1 LYVRQRMPGAIMS
14 SLRDV
19 DPEIARILQRENE
32 RQQAQID
39 LIAAE
44 NCCSPA
50 VLEAQGS
57 VLTNKYAE
65 GYPGRRYYAGCEHV
79 DEAEELAVE
88 RAKKL
93 FAAEYANVQ
102 PHSGAQANMAA
113 YFALLEPGDT
123 VLSMSLAHGGHL
135 THGGGFNFSGKLYR
149 FVTYGVARES
159 QLIDYDAV
167 ESLAREHKPKL
178 IVAGA
183 SSYPRIMDFER
194 FRRIADSVGARLM
207 VDMAHLA
214 GLVAA
219 GVHPSPVPYA
229 DVVTST
235 THKTLR
241 GPRGGFILC
250 RSEIAG
256 DIDASVFPGTQGGPL
271 MHVIAAKAVAFHE
284 AAQPGFAAYQ
294 RTVLDNAALLAREL
308 QRLGLQIVT
317 GGTENHIVLVDLT
330 RTGIAGRDAEV
341 ALETVGIPAN
351 RNAIPFDPRPPRVAS
366 GIRLGTSAATTRGF
380 GQEEI
385 RTVARM
391 IADILG
397 NIGDSS
403 VYDRIRREVQELTA
417 RFPAPGVTG

>member
-1 LYVRQRMPGAIMS
+1 MRQGVPGALMS

-32 RQQAQID
+32 RQKAQID

-44 NCCSPA
+44 NYCSPA

-79 DEAEELAVE
+79 DEAEDLANE
-88 RAKKL
+88 RAKEL
-93 FAAEYANVQ
+93 FAAGHANVQ

-149 FVTYGVARES
+149 FVTYGVSRES
-159 QLIDYDAV
+159 QLIDYDVV
-167 ESLAREHKPKL
+167 EKLARQHKPKL

-183 SSYPRIMDFER
+183 SSYPRVVDFEQ
-194 FRRIADSVGARLM
+194 FRRIAASVSARLM

-250 RSEIAG
+250 GSEIAG

-294 RTVLDNAALLAREL
+294 RTVVDNAALLAGEL

-330 RTGIAGRDAEV
+330 QTGITGRDAEV
-341 ALETVGIPAN
+341 ALQTVGIPTN

-366 GIRLGTSAATTRGF
+366 GIRLGTSAVTTRGF
-380 GQEEI
+380 GHGEI

-391 IADILG
+391 IADVLAH
-397 NIGDSS
+397 IGDSS
-403 VYDRIRREVQELTA
+403 VYDRTRREVQELTA
-417 RFPAPGVTG
+417 RFPAPGVAG

>member
-1 LYVRQRMPGAIMS
+1 MYVRQRVPGAVMS

-44 NCCSPA
+44 NYCSPA

-93 FAAEYANVQ
+93 FAAEHANVQ

-123 VLSMSLAHGGHL
+123 ILSMSLAHGGHL
-135 THGGGFNFSGKLYR
+135 THGGGFNFSGKLYQ
-149 FVTYGVARES
+149 FVTYGVDRES

-167 ESLAREHKPKL
+167 EDLAREHKPRL

-183 SSYPRIMDFER
+183 SSYPRIIDFER
-194 FRRIADSVGARLM
+194 FRRIADSVGAKLM

-219 GVHPSPVPYA
+219 GVHPSPVPY
-229 DVVTST
+229 
-235 THKTLR
+235 
-241 GPRGGFILC
+241 
-250 RSEIAG
+250 RS
-256 DIDASVFPGTQGGPL
+256 PG
-271 MHVIAAKAVAFHE
+271 
-284 AAQPGFAAYQ
+284 
-294 RTVLDNAALLAREL
+294 
-308 QRLGLQIVT
+308 
-317 GGTENHIVLVDLT
+317 
-330 RTGIAGRDAEV
+330 
-341 ALETVGIPAN
+341 
-351 RNAIPFDPRPPRVAS
+351 
-366 GIRLGTSAATTRGF
+366 
-380 GQEEI
+380 EE
-385 RTVARM
+385 
-391 IADILG
+391 
-397 NIGDSS
+397 
-403 VYDRIRREVQELTA
+403 
-417 RFPAPGVTG
+417 